1 MNKKNHTIKN
11 ITNSGL
17 EQVSFRKG
25 TTIYKVNEK
34 PKFAYYVYT
43 GKVNIISK
51 DEYNIGIIQEGELFG
66 EISSLFNKE
75 HSVSAS
81 AAEDCRL
88 LIIEKDV
95 FFNKVES
102 ADPILKAVIRTLS
115 LRLNDSNKKSEE
127 IWKQLHL
134 LSSIKKDIEKD

>member
-1 MNKKNHTIKN
+1 MKINHNIKN

-17 EQVSFRKG
+17 EQVSFKKG
-25 TTIYKVNEK
+25 STIYKINEK

-43 GKVNIISK
+43 GTVNIISK
-51 DEYNIGIIQEGELFG
+51 NEYNIGLVKEGELFG
-66 EISSLFNKE
+66 EISSLFDKE
-75 HSVSAS
+75 HSVSAT

-88 LIIEKDV
+88 LIIEKNL

-127 IWKQLHL
+127 IWKQLHI
-134 LSSIKKDIEKD
+134 LSSIKKDIESN

>member
-1 MNKKNHTIKN
+1 MNKINHKIKN

-17 EQVSFRKG
+17 EQVSFKKG

-88 LIIEKDV
+88 LIIEKNV

>member
-1 MNKKNHTIKN
+1 MNKINHKIKN

-17 EQVSFRKG
+17 EQVSFKKG
-25 TTIYKVNEK
+25 TTIYKINEI

-75 HSVSAS
+75 HSVSAT

-88 LIIEKDV
+88 LIIEKNI

-115 LRLNDSNKKSEE
+115 LRLNDSNKKSEV

-134 LSSIKKDIEKD
+134 LSSIKKDIKSD

>member
-1 MNKKNHTIKN
+1 MNKINHTIKN

-17 EQVSFRKG
+17 EQVSFKKG

-88 LIIEKDV
+88 LIIEKNV

-134 LSSIKKDIEKD
+134 LSSIKRDIEKN

>member
-1 MNKKNHTIKN
+1 MTEINHKIKN

-17 EQVSFRKG
+17 EQVSFKKG

-43 GKVNIISK
+43 GKVNIISTSG
-51 DEYNIGIIQEGELFG
+51 YNIGVIQEGELFG

-75 HSVSAS
+75 HSVSAT

-88 LIIEKDV
+88 LIIEKNV
-95 FFNKVES
+95 FLSKVES

-115 LRLNDSNKKSEE
+115 IRLNDSNKKSEE
-127 IWKQLHL
+127 IWRQLHL
-134 LSSIKKDIEKD
+134 LSSIKKNI

>member
-1 MNKKNHTIKN
+1 MNKINHTIKN

-134 LSSIKKDIEKD
+134 LSSIKRDIEKD

>member
-1 MNKKNHTIKN
+1 MNKIKHTIKT

-134 LSSIKKDIEKD
+134 LSSIKRDIEKD

>member
-1 MNKKNHTIKN
+1 MNKINHTIKN

-17 EQVSFRKG
+17 EQVSFKKG

-88 LIIEKDV
+88 LIIEKNV

-134 LSSIKKDIEKD
+134 LSSIKRDIERD

>member
-1 MNKKNHTIKN
+1 MNKINHTIKN

-17 EQVSFRKG
+17 EQVSFKKG

-88 LIIEKDV
+88 LIIEKNV

-134 LSSIKKDIEKD
+134 LSSIKRDIEKD

>member
-1 MNKKNHTIKN
+1 MNKINHTIKN

-17 EQVSFRKG
+17 EQVSFKKG

-75 HSVSAS
+75 HSVSAT

-88 LIIEKDV
+88 MIIEKDI
-95 FFNKVES
+95 FLNKVES

-127 IWKQLHL
+127 IWRQLHL
-134 LSSIKKDIEKD
+134 LSSIKRDIEKG

>member
-1 MNKKNHTIKN
+1 MNKINHTIKN

-17 EQVSFRKG
+17 EQVSFKKG

-88 LIIEKDV
+88 LIIEKNV
-95 FFNKVES
+95 FFNKVGS

-134 LSSIKKDIEKD
+134 LSSIKRDIEKD

>member
-1 MNKKNHTIKN
+1 MNEINHKIKN

-17 EQVSFRKG
+17 EQVSFKKG
-25 TTIYKVNEK
+25 ATIYKINEK

-51 DEYNIGIIQEGELFG
+51 NEYNIGIIQEGELFG

-75 HSVSAS
+75 HSVSAA

-88 LIIEKDV
+88 LIIEKNV

-102 ADPILKAVIRTLS
+102 ADHILKAVIRTLS
-115 LRLNDSNKKSEE
+115 FRLNDSNKKSEE
-127 IWKQLHL
+127 TWKQLHL
-134 LSSIKKDIEKD
+134 LSSIKKDIEKN

>member
-1 MNKKNHTIKN
+1 MNKINHTIKN

-25 TTIYKVNEK
+25 TIIYKVNEK

-88 LIIEKDV
+88 LIIEKNV

>member
-1 MNKKNHTIKN
+1 MNKINHTIKN

-17 EQVSFRKG
+17 EQVSFKKG

-88 LIIEKDV
+88 LIIEKNV

-134 LSSIKKDIEKD
+134 LSSIKRDIEKG

>member
-1 MNKKNHTIKN
+1 MNKINHTIKN

-51 DEYNIGIIQEGELFG
+51 DEYSIGTIQEGELFG

>member
-1 MNKKNHTIKN
+1 MNKINHTIKN

-134 LSSIKKDIEKD
+134 LSSIKKDIKNT

>member
-1 MNKKNHTIKN
+1 MNKVNHKIKN

-17 EQVSFRKG
+17 EQVSFKKG
-25 TTIYKVNEK
+25 TTIYKINEK

-88 LIIEKDV
+88 LIIEKNV

>member
-1 MNKKNHTIKN
+1 MAGRGKEEEGYSVEAKENMEVALQQFAESLIPIGSEEANKN
-11 ITNSGL
+11 
-17 EQVSFRKG
+17 
-25 TTIYKVNEK
+25 
-34 PKFAYYVYT
+34 
-43 GKVNIISK
+43 
-51 DEYNIGIIQEGELFG
+51 
-66 EISSLFNKE
+66 
-75 HSVSAS
+75 
-81 AAEDCRL
+81 
-88 LIIEKDV
+88 V

>member
-1 MNKKNHTIKN
+1 MNKIKHTIKT

-51 DEYNIGIIQEGELFG
+51 DEYSIGTIQEGELFG

-134 LSSIKKDIEKD
+134 LSSIKRDIEKD